1 MNSEDWKKKIL
12 PLQELLDK
20 LNPNEKLR
28 DILNPPVLKELE
40 DTLKKL
46 EQQKLLM
53 HPRKSLDELI
63 LSGTA
68 EEFSKILKGINFPK

>member
-1 MNSEDWKKKIL
+1 MDLKELEKQMRQQ
-12 PLQELLDK
+12 QELLDK
-20 LNPNEKLR
+20 LNQNEKLR

-40 DTLKKL
+40 DALKKL

-53 HPRKSLDELI
+53 HPPKPLHELI

-68 EEFSKILKGINFPK
+68 GEFSKILKGINFPK